1 MILESCRSLNKIK
14 GRLNM
19 RWSVLKRLEFLETR
33 LLWEEKISR
42 GDLVGFFDISTPQAT
57 KDLKLYQEKAPSNL
71 YYDKSMKQYVAAGT
85 IDPVFVPFKSE
96 SYFSQLLLALLKKV
110 KGTFSCGTMP
120 PAYQL
125 PNPGRMVE
133 ESILKAIL
141 RCLHSR
147 SSIRIEYQSMNSS
160 EPDERW
166 ISPHALGFDGHR
178 WHVRSLCHKNRQ
190 YRDFNLGRILSVGDA
205 RSDSIDHSNDYL
217 WHNSITFR
225 ISTHSGLTP
234 SQKKCIERD
243 YNMING
249 VAELE
254 TKAAF
259 HFYLK
264 ERLKLTKGH
273 EKNSAKTQQ
282 IILINEDEINTQIS
296 LLQNIEKKGLESMT
310 LAE

>member
-1 MILESCRSLNKIK
+1 
-14 GRLNM
+14 M
-19 RWSVLKRLEFLETR
+19 RWSVQKRLEFLETR

-42 GDLVGFFDISTPQAT
+42 GDLVDFFDISTPQAT

-71 YYDKSMKQYVAAGT
+71 YYDKSMKQYVAAEG

-96 SYFSQLLLALLKKV
+96 SYFSQLLIALLDKV
-110 KGTFSCGTMP
+110 KRVFSCGTMP

-147 SSIRIEYQSMNSS
+147 NSIRIDYQSMNSP
-160 EPDERW
+160 EPAERW
-166 ISPHALGFDGHR
+166 VSPHALGFDGHR

-190 YRDFNLGRILSVGDA
+190 YRDFNLGRILSVGDV
-205 RSDSIDHSNDYL
+205 REDSIDHSNDFL
-217 WHNSITFR
+217 WHNTISFR
-225 ISTHSGLTP
+225 ISTHPDLTP

-243 YNMING
+243 YNMVNG
-249 VAELE
+249 IAELE
-254 TKAAF
+254 IKAAF

-273 EKNSAKTQQ
+273 EKKPAKEQQ
-282 IILINEDEINTQIS
+282 IILINEAEINTQIS
-296 LLQNIEKKGLESMT
+296 LLQDIEKRGLGAIK